1 MIQEGGWGGGRER
14 EGMEGEVAKNEKY
27 KGRRRRRA
35 DRGKLLQRKEPGRR
49 KIRGQAE

>member
-1 MIQEGGWGGGRER
+1 
-14 EGMEGEVAKNEKY
+14 MEGEVAKNEKY